1 MPLEDLAEQ
10 QTRFLKQFGA
20 ARDMTAARALAMR
33 DAVGSAVSKN
43 ALYAPKA
50 TSRDRLEVDGAW
62 KEALESYASEYVRPV
77 GWERYERDLV
87 KLTAEMNRA
96 YGDHFRQAR
105 HPKFGYEPGFR
116 VSHAQMSLSLVL
128 KHYWCLGLVVM
139 PPECPVTRA
148 ALLAARAGEPNA
160 KWTDVN
166 SIEAHRLKIRFL
178 ADAAAQSGLAL
189 AEWEI
194 KAMNAVTAR
203 R

>member
-1 MPLEDLAEQ
+1 MPLDDLAEQ
-10 QTRFLKQFGA
+10 QTRFLKRFGA
-20 ARDMTAARALAMR
+20 ARDMSAARSLALR

-50 TSRDRLEVDGAW
+50 TSRDRLEVDTAW
-62 KEALESYASEYVRPV
+62 KQALESYASEYVEPV

-116 VSHAQMSLSLVL
+116 ISHAQMSLSLVL
-128 KHYWCLGLVVM
+128 KHCWCLGFAAM
-139 PPECPVTRA
+139 PPQCPVSRVV
-148 ALLAARAGEPNA
+148 LLAARAGELNA

-166 SIEAHRLKIRFL
+166 SIEAHRLKIKWL
-178 ADAAAQSGLAL
+178 AEAAEKEGLEL
-189 AEWEI
+189 AEWEL
-194 KAMNAVTAR
+194 KTVNAL
-203 R
+203 